1 MKITFWGA
9 ARKVTGS
16 MFQLTMDDGYT
27 ILVDCGSDFSDP
39 FYSYS
44 PAFPFEPSNI
54 DVVLLTHA
62 HIDHSGSIP
71 ALIRNGFIGQVI
83 TTAPTAELSELL
95 FEDNASIFRSRTKIK
110 IDPAKEAAMAADRF
124 VPIAP
129 NKKFAL
135 NEHVQVEFIP
145 VGHLLGA
152 CSIHLTWK
160 EKGHSKSIL
169 FSGDI
174 GRKNYPLLL
183 DPPAMPSSDYIV
195 CETTYGN
202 RIHSTDHPTEDF
214 LEKIIR
220 ETCVDQAGRL
230 IIPSFS
236 LGRTQSLLYTLH
248 KLSRAGRLP
257 RIKVFTDSNLAA
269 AGTRVYERFD
279 SWMNPEAKRLKS
291 KTDSLFDFDQLIH
304 IRNFK
309 DSKSISNY
317 NEPCIIL
324 SSSGMIAGGKIQ
336 HHIRQNIQN
345 PYCTILLVGYAVE
358 GTIGHDL
365 LSGKKTIQFK
375 RKKIPVDARIVY
387 TDLYSGHADQNG
399 LIDYISSIE
408 NSKSKKVFLVHGE
421 SQSMK
426 DFQKLLQEKGY
437 SDVEM
442 PERGMTYDL

>member
-16 MFQLTMDDGYT
+16 MFQLTMDNGYT

-44 PAFPFEPSNI
+44 PVFPFEPSNI
-54 DVVLLTHA
+54 NVVLLTHA

-71 ALIRNGFIGQVI
+71 ALIRNGFSGQVI

-110 IDPAKEAAMAADRF
+110 IDPAKEAALAADRF

-135 NEHVQVEFIP
+135 TESIHVEFIP

-152 CSIHLTWK
+152 CSIHITWK
-160 EKGHSKSIL
+160 EKGTIKSIL

-174 GRKNYPLLL
+174 GRKNYPLLQ
-183 DPPAMPSSDYIV
+183 DPSIMPPSDYIV

-202 RIHSTDHPTEDF
+202 RLHSTDNQTEDF
-214 LEKIIR
+214 LEKVIK

-248 KLSRAGRLP
+248 KLSIAGRLP
-257 RIKVFTDSNLAA
+257 SIKVFTDSNLAA
-269 AGTRVYERFD
+269 AGTRVYERFE
-279 SWMNPEAKRLKS
+279 SWMNPEAKRLKL
-291 KTDSLFDFDQLIH
+291 KGDSLFDFDQLIH

-309 DSKSISNY
+309 DSKAISNY

-365 LSGKKTIQFK
+365 LSGKKVIQFK

-387 TDLYSGHADQNG
+387 TDLYSGHADRNG
-399 LIDYISSIE
+399 LIEYISSIE
-408 NSKSKKVFLVHGE
+408 NSKSKKIFLVHGE
-421 SQSMK
+421 SHSMQ
-426 DFQKLLQEKGY
+426 DFQQTLQEMGY
-437 SDVEM
+437 ADVNM
-442 PERGMTYDL
+442 PERGMIYEL